1 MKKLTEKDILRFIK
15 EEWAAKVA
23 ELEEVAEITATT
35 KVDGKKIETISAG
48 LKIKNKT
55 NKGRDGKKGNGEGYL
70 YTVIFVNPEGYPP
83 GFIIRPPDGPMD
95 GQKDFFI
102 DKETLEKE
110 YGV

>member
-35 KVDGKKIETISAG
+35 KVDGKKINIISAG

-55 NKGRDGKKGNGEGYL
+55 NKGSDKKGNGEGYL
-70 YTVIFVNPEGYPP
+70 YTVIAVNPEGHSP
-83 GFIIRPPDGPMD
+83 GYRLRPPDGPED

-102 DKETLEKE
+102 DKETLEND